1 MTDRPVRFIVLSH
14 YLCGAGLLLS
24 GLDQRPGV
32 KAFGEPLNASE
43 DARRMCSG
51 HELAAFRLG
60 DDGAAYLDRQ
70 LFGSEAARAAGTV
83 GCLMAYGDARAD
95 RSMHSAWTYLIEDP
109 DIRVIHLTRRNRL
122 EHLVEMTAVER
133 VQGWL
138 DPSARTPDYALAPFS
153 LSSYACQE
161 EFDRQVAHQLWARR
175 AFAGHPLLELEF
187 ERDIRGDFRDA
198 LVRVCR
204 FLDVD
209 PPGLGQPVGAYRPQI
224 RVSPQQLVVNYQELK
239 EHFRYT
245 LYQDLFAPDRVGDS
259 C

>member
-1 MTDRPVRFIVLSH
+1 MTDRQVRFIVLSH

-51 HELAAFRLG
+51 HELAGFRLG
-60 DDGAAYLDRQ
+60 EDGAGYLDQQ
-70 LFGSEAARAAGTV
+70 LFGSEAGRAARTV

-95 RSMHSAWTYLIEDP
+95 RSMHSAWTYLIENA

-138 DPSARTPDYALAPFS
+138 DPSTRAPDHALEPFS

-175 AFAGHPLLELEF
+175 AFSSHPLLELEF

-198 LVRVCR
+198 LVRTCR

-209 PPGLGQPVGAYRPQI
+209 PPELGHPVGAYRPQI
-224 RVSPQQLVVNYQELK
+224 RVSPELLILNYQELK
-239 EHFRYT
+239 EHFQYT
-245 LYQDLFAPDRVGDS
+245 LYQDLFSSPRPGVA